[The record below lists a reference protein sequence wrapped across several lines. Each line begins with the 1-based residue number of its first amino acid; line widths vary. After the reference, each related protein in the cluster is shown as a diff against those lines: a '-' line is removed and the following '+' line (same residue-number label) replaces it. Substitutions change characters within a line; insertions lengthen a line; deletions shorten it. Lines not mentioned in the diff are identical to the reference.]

1 MKSIPLLACLAIAL
15 APLAAAGSFTDP
27 EINDIK
33 GDGGTDTLDILSVWI
48 DPSDAN
54 NLVFH
59 ATFAAAPPALP
70 PVQGNTAGTDACPD
84 PATCVYAS
92 LTYVFSFRVLDPNGN
107 ATPQFPDYAFSY
119 IAFRDGPK
127 AASIAS
133 PVGYADTRGLLVV
146 DGSAT
151 ASLNGTE
158 LTLRIPRTSPF
169 VNLPRGATPG
179 PYRIDH
185 LAVYSL
191 PELCFPKQE
200 VPSQG
205 TYACAPLAKPVAPTA
220 STPPST
226 DAHWDNAPDA
236 GFGRA
241 FTFPSPPT
249 NSGTQTQAV
258 TTVTQT
264 RTQTVTQTQT
274 FTYTYTYTQ
283 NGQTYTYTQTVPPP
297 AGPGTTAPPTTAAN
311 PATGAPPATA
321 KKSPA
326 PEVILVLAGV
336 AGLLA
341 VRRRLSA

>member
-1 MKSIPLLACLAIAL
+1 
-15 APLAAAGSFTDP
+15 
-27 EINDIK
+27 
-33 GDGGTDTLDILSVWI
+33 
-48 DPSDAN
+48 
-54 NLVFH
+54 
-59 ATFAAAPPALP
+59 
-70 PVQGNTAGTDACPD
+70 
-84 PATCVYAS
+84 
-92 LTYVFSFRVLDPNGN
+92 
-107 ATPQFPDYAFSY
+107 
-119 IAFRDGPK
+119 
-127 AASIAS
+127 
-133 PVGYADTRGLLVV
+133 RGLLVV
-146 DGSAT
+146 DGSAA

-179 PYRIDH
+179 AYRVDH

-205 TYACAPLAKPVAPTA
+205 TYTCAPLAKPIAPTA
-220 STPPST
+220 TTPPST
-226 DAHWDNAPDA
+226 EAHWDNAPDT

-249 NSGTQTQAV
+249 PGGTQTQTVA
-258 TTVTQT
+258 TVTQT

-297 AGPGTTAPPTTAAN
+297 AGQTTAPPTTAAN